1 MTDTRI
7 PTGRAE
13 EALRRCPLL
22 STPIGGDPLERPF
35 AFFEWL
41 IEAPVIDAAPLMLR
55 GPDPDD
61 QIDEDLMEATHALV
75 EARTWAENDLPT
87 IFDTFHLGGIDPDTS
102 PYRPRIVAHLRRWL
116 AYRRLIEWPADR
128 IAADMR
134 DMGINP
140 DIEEP
145 R

>member
-7 PTGRAE
+7 STGRAE
-13 EALRRCPLL
+13 EALRRCPPL

-41 IEAPVIDAAPLMLR
+41 IEAPTISALPLMLR

-61 QIDEDLMEATHALV
+61 RIDEALMEATHALV
-75 EARTWAENDLPT
+75 EAGTWAENDLLAV
-87 IFDTFHLGGIDPDTS
+87 FGSFRRGGIDPDTS

-116 AYRRLIEWPADR
+116 VYRRLIEWPAGW